1 MLLPFKCP
9 GVSVTKGPAQCLTQ
23 QYRADHPPEQNG
35 RQSNQSMTETE
46 NHLLENLLG
55 RVAMKDQ
62 QALRKLYDLTSARLN
77 GVAYRILQNRELSHE
92 ALQEGILQVW
102 NNAADYRAS
111 QGEPMAWLTSLVRYR
126 ALDKLRAEQ
135 SEQRRRDQ
143 LDAMQDFIEE
153 PTGMSVAEALEQ
165 GAMNERL
172 NLCLQ
177 TLDTLNRNAI
187 MMAYY
192 YGYSRDDIAEH
203 LAQPLNTIKS
213 WLKRGLERLSKCLS

>member
-1 MLLPFKCP
+1 
-9 GVSVTKGPAQCLTQ
+9 
-23 QYRADHPPEQNG
+23 
-35 RQSNQSMTETE
+35 
-46 NHLLENLLG
+46 
-55 RVAMKDQ
+55 
-62 QALRKLYDLTSARLN
+62 
-77 GVAYRILQNRELSHE
+77 
-92 ALQEGILQVW
+92 
-102 NNAADYRAS
+102 
-111 QGEPMAWLTSLVRYR
+111 MAWLTSVVRYR

-143 LDAMQDFIEE
+143 LHELQDFIEE
-153 PTGMSVAEALEQ
+153 PAGQSVSEVLEQ
-165 GAMNERL
+165 GAMTERL

-213 WLKRGLERLSKCLS
+213 WLKRGLERLSKCLR

>member
-1 MLLPFKCP
+1 M
-9 GVSVTKGPAQCLTQ
+9 TQ
-23 QYRADHPPEQNG
+23 TD
-35 RQSNQSMTETE
+35 NQT
-46 NHLLENLLG
+46 LEHLLG
-55 RVAMKDQ
+55 RIVLRDQ
-62 QALRKLYDLTSARLN
+62 QALRRLYDLTAARLN
-77 GVAYRILQNRELSHE
+77 GVAFRILQNRELSHE
-92 ALQEGILQVW
+92 ALQEGMLQIW
-102 NNAADYRAS
+102 HKASEYRAD
-111 QGEPMAWLTSLVRYR
+111 QGDPMAWLTSVVRYR

-143 LDAMQDFIEE
+143 LHELQDFIEE
-153 PTGMSVAEALEQ
+153 PAGQSVSEVLEQ
-165 GAMNERL
+165 GAMTERL

-213 WLKRGLERLSKCLS
+213 WLKRGLERLSKCLR